1 LKTTAKRGFV
11 LLFYG
16 GTEGWWE
23 GLHGWEGDFREIEH
37 WENEHRI
44 SNTEHRILKCGVAL
58 RISWYR
64 PAQRLTLVFG
74 VQFFH

>member
-23 GLHGWEGDFREIEH
+23 GLHGGRGVID
-37 WENEHRI
+37 
-44 SNTEHRILKCGVAL
+44 ILGK
-58 RISWYR
+58 
-64 PAQRLTLVFG
+64 LTNPDGKVDVLVPSG
-74 VQFFH
+74 